1 MRLLLSASGRYITQ
15 KFKIVL
21 QSFKHFCLIKYV
33 MRFII
38 LFELFQYLYYLR
50 SYSTFWLPKKG
61 LFCLMEMSPF
71 LVIFLFGGCATTEC
85 RLTCDVMFTKEDIEV
100 E

>member
-1 MRLLLSASGRYITQ
+1 
-15 KFKIVL
+15 
-21 QSFKHFCLIKYV
+21 

-38 LFELFQYLYYLR
+38 LFEFFQYLYYLQ

-61 LFCLMEMSPF
+61 LFCLKELSPF
-71 LVIFLFGGCATTEC
+71 LVTFLFGGCTATVC
-85 RLTCDVMFTKEDIEV
+85 RLTCDVMFTKEDSEV

>member
-1 MRLLLSASGRYITQ
+1 
-15 KFKIVL
+15 
-21 QSFKHFCLIKYV
+21 

-38 LFELFQYLYYLR
+38 LLEFFQYVYYLR
-50 SYSTFWLPKKG
+50 SYSTFCLPKKG
-61 LFCLMEMSPF
+61 LFCLMELSPF
-71 LVIFLFGGCATTEC
+71 LVTFLFGGCTATER